1 MLHALAH
8 AHVARAGAPSVSAVD
23 GSIFTRRYFGHCMA
37 CVSCGDSCC
46 QYGVDVDVAQR
57 DLILAR
63 ASELEPLVGVS
74 AERWF
79 EPATTD
85 DPDFPSG
92 HSTRTAV
99 IDGACVFL
107 NRRGRGC
114 LLHSFA
120 LSGGEDY
127 HELKPMVS
135 TLFPV
140 TFGEGALL
148 CADELVDGSLICLG
162 EGPTAYEMA
171 RAELAHYFGPDLV
184 NELDLIAERLR
195 QEAERVLLKPS

>member
-1 MLHALAH
+1 MLRALAH
-8 AHVARAGAPSVSAVD
+8 TYVARAGAPSVSAVD
-23 GSIFTRRYFGHCMA
+23 GAIFTRRYFGHCMA
-37 CVSCGDSCC
+37 CASCGDSCC

-63 ASELEPLVGVS
+63 ASELEPLVGV
-74 AERWF
+74 APEHWF
-79 EPATTD
+79 ESAMTN

-92 HSTRTAV
+92 RSTRTAV
-99 IDGACVFL
+99 LDGACVFL

-120 LSGGEDY
+120 LSGGEDF

-148 CADELVDGSLICLG
+148 CADELVDGSLVCLG

-171 RAELAHYFGPDLV
+171 RVELAHYFGPALV
-184 NELDLIAERLR
+184 EELDAIATALGD
-195 QEAERVLLKPS
+195 QTERVLAP